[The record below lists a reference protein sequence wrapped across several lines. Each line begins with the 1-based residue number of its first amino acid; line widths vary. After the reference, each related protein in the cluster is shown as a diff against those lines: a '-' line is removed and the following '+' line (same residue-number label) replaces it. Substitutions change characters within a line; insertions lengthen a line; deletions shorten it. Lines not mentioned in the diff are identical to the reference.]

1 MGMSWKVSRVET
13 PYNSSNT
20 MVMER
25 DDDCALLRTWKDG
38 RNISGKDEYIVAFGF
53 DEYFYSGVLGYES
66 ICYEWNACH
75 YLDSAIDALECWKNR

>member
-25 DDDCALLRTWKDG
+25 DGDCALLRTWKDG
-38 RNISGKDEYIVAFGF
+38 RNISGKGEYIVAFGF

-75 YLDSAIDALECWKNR
+75 YLDSAIDALEYWKNR